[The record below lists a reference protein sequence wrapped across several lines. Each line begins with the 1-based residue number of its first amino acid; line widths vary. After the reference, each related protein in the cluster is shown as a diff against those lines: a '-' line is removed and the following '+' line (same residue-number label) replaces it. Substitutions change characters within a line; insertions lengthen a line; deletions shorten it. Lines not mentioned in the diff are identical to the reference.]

1 MNDIVV
7 VICCGIAALVG
18 GLITE
23 VTLKNK
29 PILIRLLSILIIY
42 IIVFVILLLISFK
55 FF

>member
-1 MNDIVV
+1 MNDMIV
-7 VICCGIAALVG
+7 VICCGLAALVG

-42 IIVFVILLLISFK
+42 IVVLVILLLICFK
-55 FF
+55 LF